1 MPQLTAF
8 SKVTSESQRIKQPV
22 IVQILPALN
31 LGGVERGTI
40 EMARAIIDAGGKAVI
55 ISSGGQLVPQLQRI
69 GAIHISLPVHVKN
82 PLKWGRIRRQLRGH
96 LKEQGAD
103 IVHVRSRAP
112 AWIALPVAKRLGI
125 ETISTIH
132 GKFKAQNIFKK
143 IYNAKIL
150 SAKKLIAISE
160 HVKNGILDKHNNIDG
175 LTDKMTVIHRGVDID
190 YFNPANVTQARIIKQ
205 AQILG
210 LPDDRPVIMLPARPT
225 AWKGHQILLD
235 AVAKMGRQD
244 ITVVLQGIAHDYS
257 KFYEAMQ
264 RHVARLS
271 IESLVRF
278 AEKTNDMPAS
288 LMLADVVVMPSIEPE
303 PFGRVAV
310 EAQAMGRLIVAFAHG
325 GAVESIIDRKTGYL
339 AEPNDVDSLVN
350 ALEEALSLGP
360 RQRRKWAEVARD
372 HVKNNFTTKN
382 MCDATLA
389 QYDSLLSNR

>member
-8 SKVTSESQRIKQPV
+8 SKGNSESQRMKQPV

-40 EMARAIIDAGGKAVI
+40 EMARAIIEAGGKAVI

-69 GAIHISLPVHVKN
+69 GAIHITLPVHVKN
-82 PLKWGRIRRQLRGH
+82 PLKWGGVRRQLRSH

-103 IVHVRSRAP
+103 IVHVRSRVP
-112 AWIALPVAKRLGI
+112 AWLALPVAKKLGI
-125 ETISTIH
+125 ATIATIH
-132 GKFKAQNIFKK
+132 GKFRAQNIFKK

-150 SAKKLIAISE
+150 SAQKLIAISDY
-160 HVKNGILDKHNNIDG
+160 VKQSILTQHKIEG
-175 LTDKMTVIHRGVDID
+175 LADKMTVIHRGVDSE
-190 YFNPANVTQARIIKQ
+190 YFNPAKVTQARIINQ

-225 AWKGHQILLD
+225 AWKGHKILLD
-235 AVAKMGRQD
+235 AVAKMNRFD
-244 ITVVLQGIAHDYS
+244 ITVVLLGIADDQS
-257 KFYEAMQ
+257 SFYEAMQ
-264 RHVARLS
+264 RHVARLK

-278 AEKTNDMPAS
+278 AQKTNDMPAS

-310 EAQAMGRLIVAFAHG
+310 EAQAMGRPIVAFAHG

-339 AEPNDVDSLVN
+339 AEPHNLDSLVE
-350 ALEEALSLGP
+350 ALDEALSLGP
-360 RQRRKWAEVARD
+360 RKRRKWAEAARE
-372 HVKNNFTTKN
+372 HVTTHFTTKN
-382 MCDATLA
+382 MCDETLRL
-389 QYDSLLSNR
+389 YDSLLSDR

>member
-8 SKVTSESQRIKQPV
+8 SKGNSESQRMKQPV

-40 EMARAIIDAGGKAVI
+40 EMARAIIEAGGKAVI

-69 GAIHISLPVHVKN
+69 GAIHITLPVHVKN
-82 PLKWGRIRRQLRGH
+82 PLKWGGVRRQLRSH

-103 IVHVRSRAP
+103 IVHVRSRVP
-112 AWIALPVAKRLGI
+112 AWLALPVAKKLGI
-125 ETISTIH
+125 ATIATIH
-132 GKFKAQNIFKK
+132 GKFRAQNIFKK

-150 SAKKLIAISE
+150 SAQKLIAISDY
-160 HVKNGILDKHNNIDG
+160 VKQSILTQHKIEG
-175 LTDKMTVIHRGVDID
+175 LADKMTVIHRGVDSE
-190 YFNPANVTQARIIKQ
+190 YFNPAKVTQARIINQ

-225 AWKGHQILLD
+225 AWKGHKILLD
-235 AVAKMGRQD
+235 AVAKMNRFD
-244 ITVVLQGIAHDYS
+244 ITVVLLGIADDHS
-257 KFYEAMQ
+257 SFYEAMQ
-264 RHVARLS
+264 RHVARLK

-278 AEKTNDMPAS
+278 AQKTNDMPAS

-310 EAQAMGRLIVAFAHG
+310 EAQAMGRPIVAFAHG

-339 AEPNDVDSLVN
+339 AEPHNLDSLSE
-350 ALEEALSLGP
+350 ALDEALSLGP
-360 RQRRKWAEVARD
+360 RKRRKWAEAARD
-372 HVKNNFTTKN
+372 HVTTHFTTKN
-382 MCDATLA
+382 MCDETLRL
-389 QYDSLLSNR
+389 YDSLLSDR

>member
-8 SKVTSESQRIKQPV
+8 SKVTSESQRIRQPV

-40 EMARAIIDAGGKAVI
+40 EMARAITEAGGKAVI
-55 ISSGGQLVPQLQRI
+55 ISSGGQLVPQLQRV
-69 GAIHISLPVHVKN
+69 GAHHITLPVHVKN
-82 PLKWGRIRRQLRGH
+82 PLKWGGVRRQLRNH

-112 AWIALPVAKRLGI
+112 AWIALPVAKKLGI
-125 ETISTIH
+125 ASLSTIH

-150 SAKKLIAISE
+150 SAQKLIAISE
-160 HVKNGILDKHNNIDG
+160 HVKSGILAQHKIEG
-175 LTDKMTVIHRGVDID
+175 LSDKMKVIHRGVDIHH
-190 YFNPANVTQARIIKQ
+190 FNPANVTQARIINQ

-225 AWKGHQILLD
+225 AWKGHKILLD
-235 AVAKMGRQD
+235 AVAKMGRLD
-244 ITVVLQGIAHDYS
+244 ISVVLLGIAHDHSAY
-257 KFYEAMQ
+257 YEMMK
-264 RHVARLS
+264 RHVARLG

-278 AEKTNDMPAS
+278 AHKSNDMPAS

-303 PFGRVAV
+303 PFGRVAL
-310 EAQAMGRLIVAFAHG
+310 EAQAMGRPIVAFAHG
-325 GAVESIIDRKTGYL
+325 GAIESIIDRQTGYL
-339 AEPNDVDSLVN
+339 AEPKDVDSLVK

-360 RQRRKWAEVARD
+360 RKRKKWAETARA
-372 HVKNNFTTKN
+372 HVTTHFTTKH
-382 MCDATLA
+382 MCDETLA
-389 QYDSLLSNR
+389 LYDMLLQDK

>member
-22 IVQILPALN
+22 VVQILPALN

-40 EMARAIIDAGGKAVI
+40 EMARAITDAGGKAVI

-69 GAIHISLPVHVKN
+69 GAVHITLPVHVKN
-82 PLKWGRIRRQLRGH
+82 PLKWRGIRRQLRGH

-112 AWIALPVAKRLGI
+112 AWIALPVAKKLGI
-125 ETISTIH
+125 ATIATIH
-132 GKFKAQNIFKK
+132 GKFRAQNILKK

-150 SAKKLIAISE
+150 SAQKLIAISE
-160 HVKNGILDKHNNIDG
+160 HVKNGILAQHKIEG
-175 LTDKMTVIHRGVDID
+175 LVEKMTVIHRGVDSD
-190 YFNPANVTQARIIKQ
+190 YFNPANVTQARIINQ

-225 AWKGHQILLD
+225 AWKGHKILLD

-244 ITVVLQGIAHDYS
+244 ISVVLLGIAHEHSSY
-257 KFYEAMQ
+257 YELMQ
-264 RHVARLS
+264 RHVARLK

-278 AEKTNDMPAS
+278 AKKTNDMPAS

-310 EAQAMGRLIVAFAHG
+310 EAQAMGRPIVAFGHG
-325 GAVESIIDRKTGYL
+325 GALESIIDRHTGYL
-339 AEPNDVDSLVN
+339 AEPNDVDSLIK
-350 ALEEALSLGP
+350 ALDEALSLGP
-360 RQRRKWAEVARD
+360 RKRKKWAEVTRE
-372 HVKNNFTTKN
+372 HVTTHFTTKH
-382 MCDATLA
+382 MCDETLA
-389 QYDSLLSNR
+389 LYDVLLSNR

>member
-8 SKVTSESQRIKQPV
+8 SKVTSESQRIRQPV

-40 EMARAIIDAGGKAVI
+40 EMARAITEAGGKAVI
-55 ISSGGQLVPQLQRI
+55 ISSGGQLVPQLQRV
-69 GAIHISLPVHVKN
+69 GAHHITLPVHVKN
-82 PLKWGRIRRQLRGH
+82 PLKWGGVRRQLRNH

-112 AWIALPVAKRLGI
+112 AWIALPVAKKLGI
-125 ETISTIH
+125 ASLSTIH

-150 SAKKLIAISE
+150 SAQKLIAISE
-160 HVKNGILDKHNNIDG
+160 HVKSGILAQHKIEG
-175 LTDKMTVIHRGVDID
+175 LSDKMKVIHRGVDIHH
-190 YFNPANVTQARIIKQ
+190 FNPANVTQARIINQ

-225 AWKGHQILLD
+225 AWKGHKILLD
-235 AVAKMGRQD
+235 AVAKMGRLD
-244 ITVVLQGIAHDYS
+244 ISVVLLGIAHDHSAY
-257 KFYEAMQ
+257 YEMMK
-264 RHVARLS
+264 RHVARLG

-278 AEKTNDMPAS
+278 AHKSTDMPAS

-303 PFGRVAV
+303 PFGRVAL
-310 EAQAMGRLIVAFAHG
+310 EAQAMGRPIVAFAHG
-325 GAVESIIDRKTGYL
+325 GAIESIIDRQTGYL
-339 AEPNDVDSLVN
+339 AEPKDVDSLVK

-360 RQRRKWAEVARD
+360 RKRKKWAETARA
-372 HVKNNFTTKN
+372 HVTTHFTTKH
-382 MCDATLA
+382 MCDETLA
-389 QYDSLLSNR
+389 LYDMLLQDK

>member
-1 MPQLTAF
+1 MPQLTTF
-8 SKVTSESQRIKQPV
+8 SKVTSESQRISQPV

-40 EMARAIIDAGGKAVI
+40 EMARAITAAGGKAVI
-55 ISSGGQLVPQLQRI
+55 ISSGGQLVPQLQRV
-69 GAIHISLPVHVKN
+69 GAHHITLPVHVKN
-82 PLKWGRIRRQLRGH
+82 PFKWGRVRRQLRTH

-112 AWIALPVAKRLGI
+112 AWIALPVAKKLGI
-125 ETISTIH
+125 ASISTIH

-150 SAKKLIAISE
+150 SAQKLIAISQ
-160 HVKNGILDKHNNIDG
+160 HVKAGILAQHKIEG
-175 LTDKMTVIHRGVDID
+175 LSEKIKIIHRGVDID
-190 YFNPANVTQARIIKQ
+190 YFNPAKVSQARIINQ

-225 AWKGHQILLD
+225 AWKGHKILLD
-235 AVAKMGRQD
+235 AIAKMGRLD
-244 ITVVLQGIAHDYS
+244 ISVVLLGIAHEHSSY
-257 KFYEAMQ
+257 YEMMK
-264 RHVARLS
+264 RHVARLR

-278 AEKTNDMPAS
+278 APKTNDMPAS

-310 EAQAMGRLIVAFAHG
+310 EAQAMGRPIVAFGHG
-325 GAVESIIDRKTGYL
+325 GAVESIIDRKTGFL
-339 AEPNDVDSLVN
+339 AEPNNVDSIVK

-360 RQRRKWAEVARD
+360 RKRRNWANSSQE
-372 HVKNNFTTKN
+372 HVTTHFTTTK
-382 MCDATLA
+382 MCDETLA
-389 QYDSLLSNR
+389 LYDDLLQGK